1 MHGKTVL
8 ITGGTNGIGLET
20 ARELARMGAR
30 VVITGRNPAK
40 TASTLEDLKQSSGN
54 STITSL
60 LGDLS
65 LMRDTRRIA
74 AEFSAQYDRL
84 DVLINNAGGVFQRR
98 EFTEEGLEYTFALN
112 HMSYYLLTR
121 LLLDKVRQSAPAR
134 IINVSSGAHFLTSG
148 LNFENLQCER
158 GTYSGFGRYSESKL
172 MNVLFTLALARRVD
186 PSKVTVNTVHPGLV
200 HTGFG
205 ANNGGILSR
214 GVTLFSRIFG
224 RTPEKGAET
233 GIHVATSEEGGHI
246 SGAYWDTCKV
256 VAPSKHAVNVEA
268 QERLWRVSA
277 ELAGLPAD

>member
-20 ARELARMGAR
+20 ARELARLGAR

-40 TASTLEDLKQSSGN
+40 TASALEDLKRTSGN
-54 STITSL
+54 PNITSL

-65 LMRDTRRIA
+65 LMRETRRIA

-121 LLLDKVRQSAPAR
+121 LLLDKLTASTPAR

-148 LNFENLQCER
+148 VNFENLQCER
-158 GTYSGFGRYSESKL
+158 GTYSGFRRYSESKL

-186 PSKVTVNTVHPGLV
+186 SSKVTVNAVHPGLV

-205 ANNGGILSR
+205 ANNGGIVGR
-214 GVTLFSRIFG
+214 GVTLFSRVFG

-233 GIHVATSEEGGHI
+233 SIHVASSAEGGQI
-246 SGAYWDTCKV
+246 SGAYWDTSKV
-256 VAPSKHAVNVEA
+256 TPPSKQAVAVES

-277 ELAGLPAD
+277 ELAGLPTG

>member
-20 ARELARMGAR
+20 ARELARLGAR

-40 TASTLEDLKQSSGN
+40 TASALEDLKRTSGN
-54 STITSL
+54 PNITSL

-65 LMRDTRRIA
+65 LMRETRRIA

-121 LLLDKVRQSAPAR
+121 LLLDKLTASTPAR

-148 LNFENLQCER
+148 VNFENLQCER
-158 GTYSGFGRYSESKL
+158 ELTPASGGT
-172 MNVLFTLALARRVD
+172 A
-186 PSKVTVNTVHPGLV
+186 
-200 HTGFG
+200 
-205 ANNGGILSR
+205 SR
-214 GVTLFSRIFG
+214 S
-224 RTPEKGAET
+224 
-233 GIHVATSEEGGHI
+233 
-246 SGAYWDTCKV
+246 
-256 VAPSKHAVNVEA
+256 
-268 QERLWRVSA
+268 
-277 ELAGLPAD
+277 